1 VYKKESQEIAVWML
15 VKQTAGASTY
25 FLHLFVICLSFFI
38 AILQPIKNKKGS
50 EDNMKKTLPALVAA
64 FVITFIIGVWML
76 FVGGN
81 ALFNSDGITV
91 SNSPIVA
98 NAQSASGDQA
108 AQIAQLQSQ
117 IAQYQTRE
125 AQYQQELAQA
135 ATQIQTANQKMQQ
148 VQMLLSALQSRGI
161 ITIGS
166 DGRIF
171 LNQ

>member
-1 VYKKESQEIAVWML
+1 LARPH
-15 VKQTAGASTY
+15 
-25 FLHLFVICLSFFI
+25 FPHPFVICLSFSI
-38 AILQPIKNKKGS
+38 AILPSIKNKTGC
-50 EDNMKKTLPALVAA
+50 EDNMKKTLPALLAA
-64 FVITFIIGVWML
+64 LAITVGIGVGML

-117 IAQYQTRE
+117 VAQYQSRE
-125 AQYQQELAQA
+125 TQYQQELSQA
-135 ATQIQTANQKMQQ
+135 ADQIRAANDKLQQ

-161 ITIGS
+161 ITIGQ